1 MPGLNGLL
9 GMGANALATFQR
21 ALAVTGQNLSNV
33 NTPGYSRQEI
43 VLAEGIP
50 EDAIPGQL
58 GTGVVATQIRR
69 SIDTFVEAQLL
80 TSRERL
86 GQFSASQ
93 NALTQIQTVFADS
106 NDQGI
111 AASLND
117 FFQAWQDVATNP
129 ADLTSRTAL
138 LSKADVVAKRLNQ
151 AATQLSAHRNS
162 LDGQILR
169 GIADINTLA
178 GQIADLNGKIKLAE
192 VSGQQ
197 ANDLRDQ
204 RGRYLNDLAELVD
217 ISTLEESDGQVS
229 VFVGVGQVLVTQ
241 QTAFRLAGV
250 ADITNSGLSD
260 VQYDNGSG
268 ANTDLTGVIS
278 GGRLKGW
285 IDARDTTAASLQSSL
300 DTLASQ
306 LVSQVNTQHRAGY
319 GLDGSTTQD
328 FFTATGTTAATIG
341 VALTDRRQVAAS
353 STAAGVP
360 GNNVNALAVAGLQD
374 STLAGLGNATF
385 QEYYSAL
392 AGSFGATLQGT
403 KRDLEGQEILNDQ
416 LLAHRAQVSG
426 VSMDEELISLL
437 KYQRAFE
444 AASKLITTSDEMLQ
458 TILTLKR

>member
-1 MPGLNGLL
+1 
-9 GMGANALATFQR
+9 MGANALATFQR

-129 ADLTSRTAL
+129 ADLTSRTVL

>member
-129 ADLTSRTAL
+129 ADLTSRTVL

>member
-129 ADLTSRTAL
+129 ADLTSRTVL

-250 ADITNSGLSD
+250 ADITNIRRSGFFLRCRS
-260 VQYDNGSG
+260 SSS
-268 ANTDLTGVIS
+268 AS
-278 GGRLKGW
+278 
-285 IDARDTTAASLQSSL
+285 ARSPSRCRSWNSS
-300 DTLASQ
+300 
-306 LVSQVNTQHRAGY
+306 
-319 GLDGSTTQD
+319 STTQPAPSRPRSPNSLRVR
-328 FFTATGTTAATIG
+328 TPS
-341 VALTDRRQVAAS
+341 VR
-353 STAAGVP
+353 
-360 GNNVNALAVAGLQD
+360 
-374 STLAGLGNATF
+374 
-385 QEYYSAL
+385 
-392 AGSFGATLQGT
+392 
-403 KRDLEGQEILNDQ
+403 KRICVCGPACCSN
-416 LLAHRAQVSG
+416 R
-426 VSMDEELISLL
+426 
-437 KYQRAFE
+437 
-444 AASKLITTSDEMLQ
+444 T
-458 TILTLKR
+458 

>member
-129 ADLTSRTAL
+129 ADLTSRTVL

-385 QEYYSAL
+385 KNITAPW
-392 AGSFGATLQGT
+392 QGVLVPPF
-403 KRDLEGQEILNDQ
+403 KEPNVIWKAR
-416 LLAHRAQVSG
+416 RS
-426 VSMDEELISLL
+426 
-437 KYQRAFE
+437 
-444 AASKLITTSDEMLQ
+444 
-458 TILTLKR
+458 

>member
-129 ADLTSRTAL
+129 ADLTSRTVL

-353 STAAGVP
+353 STAAGV
-360 GNNVNALAVAGLQD
+360 QETM
-374 STLAGLGNATF
+374 STPSRSQACKTAP
-385 QEYYSAL
+385 
-392 AGSFGATLQGT
+392 
-403 KRDLEGQEILNDQ
+403 
-416 LLAHRAQVSG
+416 
-426 VSMDEELISLL
+426 
-437 KYQRAFE
+437 
-444 AASKLITTSDEMLQ
+444 
-458 TILTLKR
+458 

>member
-458 TILTLKR
+458 AILTLKR